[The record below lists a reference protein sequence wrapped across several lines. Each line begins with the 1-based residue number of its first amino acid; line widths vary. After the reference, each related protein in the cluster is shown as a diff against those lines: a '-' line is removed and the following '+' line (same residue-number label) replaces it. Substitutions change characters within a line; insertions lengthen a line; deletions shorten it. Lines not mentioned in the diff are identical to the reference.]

1 MLKRVLEPRPPRVP
15 SEPFILLGTDE
26 PHLEKVPAR
35 MVEPL
40 RLAHAGNGYA
50 WIAGELNVPLGTVKS
65 RISRAR
71 RQILRMRVVAAQG
84 GQQLEATDA

>member
-40 RLAHAGNGYA
+40 RLAHAGNGYD
-50 WIAGELNVPLGTVKS
+50 WIADQLQVPIGTVKS
-65 RISRAR
+65 RIFRAR
-71 RQILRMRVVAAQG
+71 VQILALRAAS
-84 GQQLEATDA
+84 EHAVT